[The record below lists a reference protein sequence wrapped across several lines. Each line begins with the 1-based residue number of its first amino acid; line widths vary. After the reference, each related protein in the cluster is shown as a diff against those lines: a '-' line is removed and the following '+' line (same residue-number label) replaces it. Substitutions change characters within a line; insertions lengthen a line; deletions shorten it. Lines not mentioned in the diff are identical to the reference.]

1 MEANLRD
8 KNIKIINK
16 VLNDF
21 LKKSV
26 FFKIVLFGL
35 LTVIFD
41 LLFVTSIKYFIQLL
55 TSEKRVNFVIF
66 DNLNDFTFV
75 LIFIIIMSFSLK
87 ILNQYVIFSFA
98 EKIRLVL
105 SDTIL
110 FNVINS
116 SSHYIEK
123 EGLNFYKK
131 IIVNEIDRFSEKVIA
146 PIVNSI
152 IQMLVIVG
160 IISYLLYLNW
170 ILCLFTF
177 SLILTFYFLISYLVK
192 NKLNTFSTQRLEI
205 INQRL
210 DMVDNMISLNDEYKE
225 SNGLFICHKMYK
237 KMNDKLSNLTLVNN
251 VIASSPR
258 FLLECFI
265 FLLIVCGLYLM
276 NKNGSSLVNN
286 LPLLSAFILA
296 FYKLI
301 PSAQMLYNAYV
312 LIESNDDLI
321 RTIEKYLYHNEPSN
335 KKILNFDNSYN
346 VDVLFDL
353 AKRRNLR
360 IEGELEKINI
370 VSGVSGIGKS
380 TLFYELYKCLSS
392 SKSYVKQDLKL
403 INGNIYDNILL
414 LKPDVKLDLDD
425 LICQFGLESID
436 KEKNLKLLSD
446 SVSGGQKQRISIL
459 RALINK
465 PDILIIDEALSG
477 LDLEIKYEIIDIIK
491 QLNMKYVFIISHD
504 EDLKN
509 KFNCLNI
516 TRSI

>member
-8 KNIKIINK
+8 KNIKIISK

-26 FFKIVLFGL
+26 FFKIILFGL

-55 TSEKRVNFVIF
+55 TSENRVNIAIF
-66 DNLNDFTFV
+66 DNLNDFTLV
-75 LIFIIIMSFSLK
+75 LIFIIIISFSLK
-87 ILNQYVIFSFA
+87 IFNQYVIFSFA

-131 IIVNEIDRFSEKVIA
+131 IIVTEIDRFSEKVIA

-152 IQMLVIVG
+152 IQLLVIVG

-170 ILCLFTF
+170 LLCLFTF
-177 SLILTFYFLISYLVK
+177 SLILSFYFLLSYLVK

-210 DMVDNMISLNDEYKE
+210 DMVDNMISLNDEFKE

-237 KMNDKLSNLTLVNN
+237 KINDKLSNLTLVNN

-265 FLLIVCGLYLM
+265 FLLIVSGLYLM
-276 NKNGSSLVNN
+276 NNNGSSLINN

-321 RTIEKYLYHNEPSN
+321 RTIDKYLYYTEQSN
-335 KKILNFDNSYN
+335 KKIMN
-346 VDVLFDL
+346 VDKSDNIDILFNL

-360 IEGELEKINI
+360 IEGDLEKINI

-380 TLFYELYKCLSS
+380 TLFYKLYKCLHN

-414 LKPDVKLDLDD
+414 FNPDVKLDLDD
-425 LICQFGLESID
+425 LICQFGLDSID

-459 RALINK
+459 RALVNK
-465 PDILIIDEALSG
+465 PDVLIIDEALSG
-477 LDLEIKYEIIDIIK
+477 LDYNIKYKIIDII
-491 QLNMKYVFIISHD
+491 QNLQIKYVFIISHD

-509 KFNCLNI
+509 NFHCLHVTNAL
-516 TRSI
+516 